1 MSGPHAH
8 RSAGAAGTS
17 NSQAPPALGK
27 ARIGLGPAIQRHRER
42 CRLTQ
47 TQLAERA
54 GLHSTTVSHIENERH
69 YPNWPALWDLSAA
82 LEVRPSLLVRDAEE
96 LCTR

>member
-17 NSQAPPALGK
+17 NSQDPPELAK
-27 ARIGLGPAIQRHRER
+27 ARIGLGPAIQRHRKR

-47 TQLAERA
+47 AQLAERA
-54 GLHSTTVSHIENERH
+54 GLHSTTVSHIENERRF
-69 YPNWPALWDLSAA
+69 PSWPALWDLSAA
-82 LEVRPSLLVRDAEE
+82 LEVRPSLLVREAEE
-96 LCTR
+96 LGTR